1 MHILSKMGSKQ
12 DIARQVQNGL
22 LNRRRGITATAGSNP
37 ALSAIFSQY
46 IVLQKGFWSLTSVFA
61 TNVSVPFMRADE

>member
-1 MHILSKMGSKQ
+1 
-12 DIARQVQNGL
+12 L

-46 IVLQKGFWSLTSVFA
+46 IVLQKGFWSLTSFFHCERIG
-61 TNVSVPFMRADE
+61 SVHESGSINQWIQQLCS